1 MTTKRQEKIR
11 TEAQRRLNEWL
22 ENSTFDEMSVGGSKM
37 RFDMSL
43 GLLGG
48 YPFIKPD
55 WMKTKKFNSFVTE
68 EEFHSKEYNLIID
81 DLFNTELDLIND
93 KSTFAL
99 DWFAAVLER
108 DLKIKVKDTVAF
120 QQAKLRQMEQLN
132 NAYQRG
138 YEEGYEEVRQ

>member
-1 MTTKRQEKIR
+1 
-11 TEAQRRLNEWL
+11 
-22 ENSTFDEMSVGGSKM
+22 M

-68 EEFHSKEYNLIID
+68 EEFRSKEYKLIID

-93 KSTFAL
+93 KSTLAL